1 MQDEKA
7 AKKIA
12 IAYIPVLHNGYVDF
26 LRHAEAKDVQALYLV
41 GDDILEKHEELD
53 YINRKDRI
61 RAVDAEKMA
70 EALAPLTTLSVAILD
85 IEMAVSLGE
94 EKVAVVTPNEDI
106 GKVVVEKYFPK
117 SNVEYISIFLR
128 FNRENVDKER
138 EDGAPKTI
146 KASEFQKKL
155 FGDVLKEADQ
165 SFDWWRQVG
174 AALVRGDEALFITHN
189 EHMPEKQLP
198 NIIGD
203 ARSLFKRGIN
213 VNYVTAAHAE
223 AGAIAEAAKRGI
235 ATEGAE
241 LYVTA
246 FPCPY
251 CARVIAKSGIKTVYF
266 LTGYAILDG
275 DEFFKE
281 EGVEVIQVE
290 L

>member
-1 MQDEKA
+1 MQD
-7 AKKIA
+7 AKVTNNIA
-12 IAYIPVLHNGYVDF
+12 VAYIPVLHKGYADF
-26 LRHAEAKDVQALYLV
+26 LQEAETRGAERLYLI
-41 GDDILEKHEELD
+41 GDDILETHEELD
-53 YINRKDRI
+53 YIHRKDRI
-61 RAVDAEKMA
+61 RAIEAGKMA
-70 EALAPLTTLSVAILD
+70 EALAPLTTL
-85 IEMAVSLGE
+85 AVSVLTVENAVALGE
-94 EKVAVVTPNEDI
+94 ENVGVVTPSEDI
-106 GKVVVEKYFPK
+106 GKVVIQKYFPN
-117 SNVEYISIFLR
+117 SEVEYVNIFLR

-138 EDGAPKTI
+138 KGDAPKTI

-155 FGDVLKEADQ
+155 FGDVLAEADK

-174 AALVRGDEALFITHN
+174 AALVKGEDVLFITHN
-189 EHMPEKQLP
+189 EHTPEKQLP

-213 VNYVTAAHAE
+213 INYVTTAHAE

-251 CARVIAKSGIKTVYF
+251 CARIIAKSGIKTVYF
-266 LTGYAILDG
+266 LTGYAVLDG